1 MKTVKPILAVCFV
14 VLTMLLPSCFPDHSH
29 KDLRIKI
36 FTWENVRYYAEYSH
50 RGLLKKLK
58 ATDRKIEFY
67 YDENQKLY
75 RAEIILHGS
84 PVSESVFE
92 YEQGPKGITR
102 ITWTRNG
109 ELYVV
114 TDFTYA
120 PDGKI
125 TNVLSAFGGSTD
137 PYNQHNLDL
146 TYQGNNVSKLVLNIG
161 GPFTQMRTGSFDN
174 KKNPFRMLAKS
185 VNNPAF
191 FPVGYYVF
199 YQVVDY
205 NIPYISWLS
214 ENNPGDLIYET
225 VGYGTGG
232 GFQLVFPMTYTYNHD
247 LVTKITWGSIIAPAD
262 ARTFEFEYG
271 LY

>member
-1 MKTVKPILAVCFV
+1 MKTIKPLFAVLV
-14 VLTMLLPSCFPDHSH
+14 VVISQLLLSCFPDHGH

-36 FTWENVRYYAEYSH
+36 FVWENVRYQTEYTH
-50 RGLLKKLK
+50 RGLLKRLK
-58 ATDRKIEFY
+58 ASDRNIVFS

-75 RAEIILHGS
+75 KAEIIFHGALV
-84 PVSESVFE
+84 PESVFE
-92 YEQGPKGITR
+92 YVQGPKGITR
-102 ITWTRNG
+102 ITWTREG
-109 ELYVV
+109 SVYLI

-120 PDGKI
+120 GDGRITKI
-125 TNVLSAFGGSTD
+125 LSAFGGSTD
-137 PYNQHNLDL
+137 PYNQHNLTP
-146 TYQGNNVSKLVLNIG
+146 TYQGNNVSKLVHDLG

-214 ENNPGDLIYET
+214 ENNPGDLVYET
-225 VGYGTGG
+225 IGDEG
-232 GFQLVFPMTYTYNHD
+232 GFHLTFPMAYVYNHD
-247 LVTKITWGSIIAPAD
+247 FVTKITWGSVIAPAD

-271 LY
+271 FY